1 LQKNTILYVLG
12 VSFMG
17 LLLNPLLVPFFYV
30 NAADK
35 DEELVPPAKVPS
47 IGKSGI
53 PTVNDPNLQVQ
64 LVIANLSS
72 PSQME
77 FLGPN
82 DILILE
88 KNTGQVK
95 RIVNGVM
102 LAEPLLDVPVAT
114 LVERGMLG
122 MAIAKHEN
130 GPTYVF
136 LYYTLAAEED
146 GDDAEHGK
154 PPLGNRLVRY
164 ELVNGTLEEPEYLFN
179 VAAIRGAS
187 HNSGEVIVGLD
198 GNIYFVVG
206 DIGGHKGRA
215 QNVHIGSAPDGTSS
229 IFRITQDG
237 QSAGNI
243 LGMDHPANKI
253 YAYGIRN
260 SFGIDFDPVTGKL
273 WDTENGPTYGD
284 EINLVEPGFNSGWNK
299 VSGFPNSTV
308 PLNPSEDLVACLW
321 CGRTTGFIDTL
332 FNKMFFGVKDG
343 QYSDPEFSWYIPVGP
358 TALKFLNSDKLG
370 KQYENDMFVADIM
383 PGKMYHF
390 DLNEA
395 RDGLVLEGALA
406 DKVADNWNETESIT
420 FAQGFKG
427 ITDIDV
433 GPDGYL
439 YVLTHYQNASIYRI
453 APVAN

>member
-1 LQKNTILYVLG
+1 
-12 VSFMG
+12 MG
-17 LLLNPLLVPFFYV
+17 LLLNPFLVPFFYV
-30 NAADK
+30 NASDK

-47 IGKSGI
+47 ISKSGF

-72 PSQME
+72 PTQME

-114 LVERGMLG
+114 LLERGMLG
-122 MAIAKHEN
+122 MAIAKDEN

-136 LYYTLAAEED
+136 LYYTLAAEDRED
-146 GDDAEHGK
+146 VERGK
-154 PPLGNRLVRY
+154 TPLGNRLVRY
-164 ELVNGTLEEPEYLFN
+164 ELVNGTLEEPGFLFSI
-179 VAAIRGAS
+179 AATPRAS
-187 HNSGEVIVGLD
+187 HNSGEVIVGPD

-206 DIGGHKGRA
+206 DIGGHGGRA
-215 QNVHIGSAPDGTSS
+215 QNVHNGSAPEGTSS

-243 LGMDHPANKI
+243 LGIDDPVNKI

-321 CGRTTGFIDTL
+321 TPFCFYPR
-332 FNKMFFGVKDG
+332 
-343 QYSDPEFSWYIPVGP
+343 
-358 TALKFLNSDKLG
+358 A
-370 KQYENDMFVADIM
+370 
-383 PGKMYHF
+383 H
-390 DLNEA
+390 
-395 RDGLVLEGALA
+395 
-406 DKVADNWNETESIT
+406 
-420 FAQGFKG
+420 AQ
-427 ITDIDV
+427 I
-433 GPDGYL
+433 
-439 YVLTHYQNASIYRI
+439 
-453 APVAN
+453 